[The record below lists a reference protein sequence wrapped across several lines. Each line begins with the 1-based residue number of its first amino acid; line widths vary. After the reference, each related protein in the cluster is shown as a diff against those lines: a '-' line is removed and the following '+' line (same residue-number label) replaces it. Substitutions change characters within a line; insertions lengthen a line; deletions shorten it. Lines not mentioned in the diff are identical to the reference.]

1 MRKFLPLVVSG
12 IAAISFSALA
22 ADYGDK
28 TQDNQGRSVDTG
40 GARPDSS
47 KADGASPVTSPSAT
61 SRGDAT
67 ATDSSST
74 GADKPMDKETGKE
87 RRAERKAKKDAEGAS
102 AGAST
107 DTSTSTS
114 TPGNVGSPN
123 SGGSTK

>member
-1 MRKFLPLVVSG
+1 MRKFLPLVLSG

-28 TQDNQGRSVDTG
+28 TQDKSQGRSVDTG

-67 ATDSSST
+67 ATDSAST
-74 GADKPMDKETGKE
+74 GADKPMDRETGKE

-107 DTSTSTS
+107 DTSTST
-114 TPGNVGSPN
+114 PGNVGSPN